1 MAHSF
6 SSEERQNIRWA
17 LRSNPAILE
26 HVSSLSEINSLTKN
40 RLVDIMNALG
50 IDIEEAKSGR
60 YTEKMLGE
68 PENGIHSDEY
78 YAFSGYLD
86 VAATLSINGEEIPG
100 VVITEYD
107 YTPEWPFF
115 DKTVGRVRNMHGM
128 GSYKFHFVDAEHY
141 PMEQVST
148 KGRRLIT
155 PPDLTNAVDITSLVA
170 ENSLSIDDDM
180 DDLVDEESMRENAK
194 NLRLAKWEQELEAK
208 GDIERFINSIDVTQ
222 AVDNMLRMT
231 GRKSVLEE
239 NEHGWNWTAVEIEDH
254 TNSIDI
260 GFSQQREQQA
270 AKVDIAWRFMIIY
283 SQKAEVDIN
292 LLYSTADPSVH

>member
-1 MAHSF
+1 
-6 SSEERQNIRWA
+6 
-17 LRSNPAILE
+17 
-26 HVSSLSEINSLTKN
+26 
-40 RLVDIMNALG
+40 
-50 IDIEEAKSGR
+50 
-60 YTEKMLGE
+60 
-68 PENGIHSDEY
+68 
-78 YAFSGYLD
+78 
-86 VAATLSINGEEIPG
+86 
-100 VVITEYD
+100 
-107 YTPEWPFF
+107 
-115 DKTVGRVRNMHGM
+115 
-128 GSYKFHFVDAEHY
+128 
-141 PMEQVST
+141 MEQVST

-239 NEHGWNWTAVEIEDH
+239 HEHGWNWTAVEIEDH

>member
-170 ENSLSIDDDM
+170 ENSLSIDDEGTPTQENILIEDGILRGYM
-180 DDLVDEESMRENAK
+180 QDRLNARLMGVAPTGNGRRESYAHAPMP
-194 NLRLAKWEQELEAK
+194 
-208 GDIERFINSIDVTQ
+208 
-222 AVDNMLRMT
+222 RMT
-231 GRKSVLEE
+231 NTFMLAGERDPEEDVVYQSVVAGPEIVQQIGEE
-239 NEHGWNWTAVEIEDH
+239 WYLPVW
-254 TNSIDI
+254 
-260 GFSQQREQQA
+260 
-270 AKVDIAWRFMIIY
+270 
-283 SQKAEVDIN
+283 
-292 LLYSTADPSVH
+292 SVGPD